1 MRILIVDDDLDSA
14 ANLAALLAAT
24 DHDVRVEAGARAGA
38 DAAATWWPDVALIDI
53 GLPHGGAYRV
63 ARRVRAEPDTRHT
76 RLVALTEWGQKQDRR
91 RSAEAGFDHHLV
103 KPVDPLH
110 LKVLLNSV
118 ASGSHATA
126 GSAPKD

>member
-14 ANLAALLAAT
+14 DNLAALLTAAG
-24 DHDVRVEAGARAGA
+24 HQVRVEAGARAGA
-38 DAAATWWPDVALIDI
+38 DAAATWRPDVALLDI

-63 ARRVRAEPDTRHT
+63 ARRVRADPDTRST
-76 RLVALTEWGQKQDRR
+76 RLVALTDWRRQQNRR

-110 LKVLLNSV
+110 LRVVLNSV
-118 ASGSHATA
+118 ASGAHTTG
-126 GSAPKD
+126 GSAPKG